1 MRIRLIAGA
10 ALVTAFF
17 ALLYLP
23 SPAFAQPGAP
33 ALVCP
38 AGYTFARGTGCVSN
52 AVARQAKYNCKNG
65 PAHSNAW
72 WECVCNDGGKIAACG
87 D

>member
-1 MRIRLIAGA
+1 MRICGLTGA
-10 ALVTAFF
+10 AILAAML
-17 ALLYLP
+17 ALPTTP
-23 SPAFAQPGAP
+23 SPGYAQSGAP

-52 AVARQAKYNCKNG
+52 AVVRQAKRNCKYG
-65 PAHSNAW
+65 PAKSNDW
-72 WECVCNDGGKIAACG
+72 PQCVCNDGGKIAACG

>member
-1 MRIRLIAGA
+1 MRIRVSIGA
-10 ALVTAFF
+10 AFLAAIL
-17 ALLYLP
+17 ALPVMP
-23 SPAFAQPGAP
+23 SPASAQSGAP
-33 ALVCP
+33 PLVCP

-52 AVARQAKYNCKNG
+52 AVVRQAKYNCKNG